1 MTYQL
6 LSDWRPIVILFIGY
20 PKVLGFIRK
29 AVKRP

>member
-1 MTYQL
+1 MNYQL
-6 LSDWRPIVILFIGY
+6 LSDWGPIVILFIGY